1 MLHKTPLA
9 PSNKATKRPSLP
21 PTRPQNTARSLHE
34 GRLACSPASS
44 STMPHPRRPRPL
56 LSRSTLM
63 RGWMPRERLGARGQG
78 MARRSIYGPE
88 SPDRFLRETGD
99 CALVCRAP
107 SGDGALASACRAP
120 LTCGRGRALPSSLS
134 PRPPRECAPTPPR
147 PTMEWPRLR
156 SATFA
161 APGPR
166 SRREASPSPRSPLGS
181 VGTGSH
187 APAPGFS
194 DAGCE
199 PESRTQPAAVVYSL
213 L

>member
-1 MLHKTPLA
+1 M
-9 PSNKATKRPSLP
+9 
-21 PTRPQNTARSLHE
+21 AR
-34 GRLACSPASS
+34 SPASS
-44 STMPHPRRPRPL
+44 STIPHPRRPRPL

-63 RGWMPRERLGARGQG
+63 RGWMPRGRLAARGQG

-88 SPDRFLRETGD
+88 PRSVLEGDRRLRPCLPRTFRRWRTCPCLPRASDLRAGPRTAFVVVTTLATG
-99 CALVCRAP
+99 VRAH
-107 SGDGALASACRAP
+107 
-120 LTCGRGRALPSSLS
+120 
-134 PRPPRECAPTPPR
+134 PPP